1 MRNSRQP
8 KIALSNSI
16 SLLWQQPVRPN
27 NDRIVFLVLVAL
39 VALVALPIAACS
51 SKPVDVSQAKEPSAP
66 ATSGD
71 ATTSNDA
78 ITSTADAGENSA
90 RYVGTQAC
98 VKCHD
103 KQYRS
108 YLQSHHSRSLA
119 KASVDDEVV
128 GETWNHPLSHRAYE
142 ILARDGK
149 LWHRETLLESKQRVA
164 SDESEAEP
172 DSSSDQLVLA
182 EFPIE
187 LVIGSGKFAK
197 GYLVS
202 QGKYLL
208 QSPVT
213 WYANGQIY
221 GMSPG
226 YDTPSHAGFGRVVTD
241 QCLFCHAGLVSRVG
255 ENPNVF
261 EIHELAIGC
270 ERCHGPGE
278 QHVKHFEAIDQGIA
292 SDGSGLFEDSIIHP
306 DKLTR
311 LQSESLCG
319 QCHCQGE
326 AAVSVAGKQDWDFRP
341 GDDYASIKMNYD
353 AGVGD
358 QSTARFVGHF
368 PQLHQ
373 SMCYQGS
380 TTMTCVT
387 CHDPHHHPA
396 GEQRHELHRQQ
407 CLSCHQDQACGVPL
421 DDRIE
426 RAQNR
431 CVTCHMPK
439 TQSEVPHTSTTN
451 HRIAVYPLD
460 REGADGGKDD
470 RNLLKSPQ
478 VLALQNAPA
487 EMAQGQ
493 VARMR
498 ALGTYWL
505 YRKHVDEA
513 SMRGL
518 GPKSGR
524 EMQKVVQSG
533 DADADVYAAL
543 AMLTFM
549 QIQSIPNQAENES
562 VVADMWEWAMGF
574 AQETLRLESK
584 PLESRATALEI
595 AGRYFYRAGQHQQSV
610 AVFRE
615 LTSMRRRKFDWATLG
630 ISLAQIGDKKGA
642 ETALRESIR
651 INGGDPDLYETLA
664 IVIGRDD
671 PAEARKLNAIAR
683 HLRQTVALE

>member
-1 MRNSRQP
+1 MLEQT
-8 KIALSNSI
+8 
-16 SLLWQQPVRPN
+16 
-27 NDRIVFLVLVAL
+27 DRCAAGKRVVA
-39 VALVALPIAACS
+39 
-51 SKPVDVSQAKEPSAP
+51 Q
-66 ATSGD
+66 ATSAD
-71 ATTSNDA
+71 AATSKDV
-78 ITSTADAGENSA
+78 ITSTAAGARENSA
-90 RYVGTQAC
+90 NYVGTQAC
-98 VKCHD
+98 VECHD
-103 KQYRS
+103 KQHRS
-108 YLQSHHSRSLA
+108 YLQSHHSRSLT
-119 KASVDDEVV
+119 KANVDTEAV
-128 GETWNHPLSHRAYE
+128 GQTWDHPLSHRSYE
-142 ILARDGK
+142 IVRRDGK
-149 LWHRETLLESKQRVA
+149 LWHREMLLEPERRDA
-164 SDESEAEP
+164 SDESE
-172 DSSSDQLVLA
+172 SSSDPFVVA

-187 LVIGSGKFAK
+187 LVMGSGKFAK

-213 WYANGQIY
+213 WYANGQMY
-221 GMSPG
+221 GISPG
-226 YDTPSHAGFGRVVTD
+226 YDSPSHAGFGRVVTD
-241 QCLFCHAGLVSRVG
+241 QCLFCHAGLVSRLG

-261 EIHELAIGC
+261 KIHELAIGC

-292 SDGSGLFEDSIIHP
+292 SDDIGPLEDSIVHP
-306 DKLTR
+306 GKLTR

-358 QSTARFVGHF
+358 RSTTRFVGHF

-407 CLSCHQDQACGVPL
+407 CLSCHQDEACGVPL

-460 REGADGGKDD
+460 KEVGDED
-470 RNLLKSPQ
+470 NPNMLKSPQ

-487 EMAQGQ
+487 EMAKGQ

-505 YRKHVDEA
+505 YRKHVDKA
-513 SMRGL
+513 SMREL

-524 EMQKVVQSG
+524 EMQNVVQSG
-533 DADADVYAAL
+533 EGDADVFAAL

-549 QIQSIPNQAENES
+549 QIQSIPNQAENAS
-562 VVADMWEWAMGF
+562 VIANMWEWAMGY
-574 AQETLRLESK
+574 AQEALRLESK
-584 PLESRATALEI
+584 PVESRATALEI
-595 AGRYFYRAGQHQQSV
+595 AGRYYYRTGQHQQSV

-615 LTSMRRRKFDWATLG
+615 LTSIRRRKFDWATLG
-630 ISLAQIGDKKGA
+630 ISLAQIGDQKGA
-642 ETALRESIR
+642 EAALRESIP
-651 INGGDPDLYETLA
+651 INSGDPDLYETLA
-664 IVIGRDD
+664 LVIGRAN
-671 PAEARKLNAIAR
+671 PAGSPQTQRKSPAVCDKSPHRNES
-683 HLRQTVALE
+683 T